1 MKQLGP
7 TLGIA
12 LAIFG
17 AAAPFMGST
26 YLMGIVFQVAM
37 WIALA
42 QSWSMLSATT
52 GYLSLGHAV
61 FYGVGAY
68 VCVLLTGIIPFELSI
83 LVAAGSAALFAAIV
97 GMPVLRVRGPYFVIL
112 TYGLSELVRHIVMRI
127 ESALGSYGRMIFDVP
142 AQEVL
147 LWWMV
152 SLAVLATLG
161 AYAIRHSRFG
171 AGLAAIRED
180 EVAAQTI
187 GVPVTRL
194 KLLAFVASAAIPG
207 AVGGLALLRVS
218 YFEPAQAFDPVIS
231 FTIVTMA
238 LVGGT
243 ESIRGPI
250 LGAMGFALLSEL
262 LWSNLPQLY
271 MIVLGLTLIVFVLF
285 VPRGL
290 SGLVGRIGR
299 PGR

>member
-1 MKQLGP
+1 MKNVSI
-7 TLGIA
+7 TLGLA
-12 LAIFG
+12 LAALG
-17 AAAPFMGST
+17 VAAPFTGSP
-26 YLMGIVFQVAM
+26 YLMGIVFQLAM

-68 VCVLLTGIIPFELSI
+68 VCVLLTGLIPFEFALI
-83 LVAAGSAALFAAIV
+83 AAAAAAALFAALV

-127 ESALGSYGRMIFDVP
+127 ESALGSFGRMLFDVP
-142 AQEVL
+142 PIEVL

-152 SLAVLATLG
+152 GLATLATLG
-161 AYAIRHSRFG
+161 AFVIRHSRFG

-180 EVAAQTI
+180 EVAAETV
-187 GVPVTRL
+187 GVPVARL
-194 KLLAFVASAAIPG
+194 KLLAFIASAAIPG
-207 AVGGLALLRVS
+207 AVGGLALLRTS

-243 ESIRGPI
+243 ETVRGPI
-250 LGAMGFALLSEL
+250 LGALGFTLLSEF
-262 LWSNLPQLY
+262 LWSSLPQLY
-271 MIVLGLTLIVFVLF
+271 MIVLGLTLITFILF

-290 SGLVGRIGR
+290 SGLVDSIKGAR
-299 PGR
+299 

>member
-1 MKQLGP
+1 MKNIGLILGV
-7 TLGIA
+7 A
-12 LAIFG
+12 LAVV
-17 AAAPFMGST
+17 AAAVPAFGTPYMMGV
-26 YLMGIVFQVAM
+26 VFQVAM

-68 VCVLLTGIIPFELSI
+68 VCVLLTGTIPFEWAL
-83 LVAAGSAALFAAIV
+83 LAGAVAAAVFAAIV
-97 GMPVLRVRGPYFVIL
+97 GLPVLRVRGPYFVIL
-112 TYGLSELVRHIVMRI
+112 TYGLSELVRHVVMRI
-127 ESALGSYGRMIFDVP
+127 ESALGSFGRMIFDVP
-142 AQEVL
+142 RTEVL
-147 LWWMV
+147 MWWMV
-152 SLAVLATLG
+152 GLAVLATLG

-180 EVAAQTI
+180 EVAAETV

-194 KLLAFVASAAIPG
+194 KLFAFIASAIIPG
-207 AVGGLALLRVS
+207 AVGGLALLRTS

-243 ESIRGPI
+243 ETVRGPI
-250 LGAMGFALLSEL
+250 LGALGFALLSEL
-262 LWSNLPQLY
+262 LWSSLPQLY
-271 MIVLGLTLIVFVLF
+271 MIVLGLTLIIFILF

-290 SGLVGRIGR
+290 SGLFGRLGR
-299 PGR
+299 AG

>member
-1 MKQLGP
+1 MRNIGLILGV
-7 TLGIA
+7 A
-12 LAIFG
+12 LAVF
-17 AAAPFMGST
+17 AAAVPAFGTPYMMGV
-26 YLMGIVFQVAM
+26 VFQVAM

-68 VCVLLTGIIPFELSI
+68 VCVLLTGKIPFEWAL
-83 LVAAGSAALFAAIV
+83 LAGAGAAAVFAAII
-97 GMPVLRVRGPYFVIL
+97 GLPVLRVRGPYFVIL
-112 TYGLSELVRHIVMRI
+112 TYGLSELVRHVVMRI
-127 ESALGSYGRMIFDVP
+127 ESALGSFGRMIFDVP
-142 AQEVL
+142 RTEIL

-152 SLAVLATLG
+152 GLAVLATLG

-180 EVAAQTI
+180 EVAAETV

-194 KLLAFVASAAIPG
+194 KLFAFIASAIIPG
-207 AVGGLALLRVS
+207 AVGGLALLRTS

-243 ESIRGPI
+243 ETVRGPI
-250 LGAMGFALLSEL
+250 LGALGFALLSEL
-262 LWSNLPQLY
+262 LWSSLPQLY
-271 MIVLGLTLIVFVLF
+271 MIVLGLTLIAFILF

-290 SGLVGRIGR
+290 SGLFRRMGRSG
-299 PGR
+299 

>member
-1 MKQLGP
+1 MKNIGLILGV
-7 TLGIA
+7 A
-12 LAIFG
+12 LAVV
-17 AAAPFMGST
+17 AAAVPAFGTPYMMGV
-26 YLMGIVFQVAM
+26 VFQVAM

-68 VCVLLTGIIPFELSI
+68 VCVLLTGTIPFEWAL
-83 LVAAGSAALFAAIV
+83 LAGAGAAAVFAAVV
-97 GMPVLRVRGPYFVIL
+97 GLPVLRVRGPYFVIL
-112 TYGLSELVRHIVMRI
+112 TYGLSELVRHVVMRI
-127 ESALGSYGRMIFDVP
+127 ESALGSFGRMIFDVP
-142 AQEVL
+142 RTEVL
-147 LWWMV
+147 MWWMV
-152 SLAVLATLG
+152 GLAVLATLG

-180 EVAAQTI
+180 EGAAETV

-194 KLLAFVASAAIPG
+194 KLFAFIASAIIPG
-207 AVGGLALLRVS
+207 AVGGLALLRTS

-243 ESIRGPI
+243 ETVRGPI
-250 LGAMGFALLSEL
+250 LGALGFALLSEL
-262 LWSNLPQLY
+262 LWSSLPQLY
-271 MIVLGLTLIVFVLF
+271 MIVLGLTLIIFILF

-290 SGLVGRIGR
+290 SGLFARLGRAG
-299 PGR
+299 

>member
-1 MKQLGP
+1 MILG
-7 TLGIA
+7 LA
-12 LAIFG
+12 LAVFG
-17 AAAPFMGST
+17 VAVPFIGSPYMMGV
-26 YLMGIVFQVAM
+26 VFQVAM

-61 FYGVGAY
+61 FYGIGAY
-68 VCVLLTGIIPFELSI
+68 VCVLLTGTLPFELA
-83 LVAAGSAALFAAIV
+83 LLAAAGSAGLFAALV

-112 TYGLSELVRHIVMRI
+112 TYGLSELVRHVVMRI
-127 ESALGSYGRMIFDVP
+127 ESALGSFGRMIFDVP
-142 AQEVL
+142 STEVL

-152 SLAVLATLG
+152 GLAVLATLG

-180 EVAAQTI
+180 EVAAETV

-194 KLLAFVASAAIPG
+194 KLLAFIASAIIPG
-207 AVGGLALLRVS
+207 AVGGLALLRTS

-243 ESIRGPI
+243 ETVRGPI
-250 LGAMGFALLSEL
+250 LGAVGFALLSEL
-262 LWSNLPQLY
+262 LWSSLPQLY
-271 MIVLGLTLIVFVLF
+271 MIVLGLTLIGFILF
-285 VPRGL
+285 VPKGL
-290 SGLVGRIGR
+290 SGLLGRIGR
-299 PGR
+299 AA

>member
-1 MKQLGP
+1 MRLGSA
-7 TLGIA
+7 LWIA
-12 LAIFG
+12 LAGFG
-17 AAAPFMGST
+17 AAVPFFGST
-26 YLMGIVFQVAM
+26 YLMGVVFQVAM

-68 VCVLLTGIIPFELSI
+68 VCVLLTGIIPFEFAI
-83 LVAAGSAALFAAIV
+83 LAAAGSAALFAALI
-97 GMPVLRVRGPYFVIL
+97 GLPVLRVRGPYFVIL
-112 TYGLSELVRHIVMRI
+112 TYGLSELVRHVVMRI
-127 ESALGSYGRMIFDVP
+127 ESALGSFGRMIFDVP

-152 SLAVLATLG
+152 GLAVLATLG

-194 KLLAFVASAAIPG
+194 KLLAFIASAAIPG
-207 AVGGLALLRVS
+207 AVGGLALLRTS

-243 ESIRGPI
+243 DSVRGPI

-262 LWSNLPQLY
+262 LWSTLPQLY

-290 SGLVGRIGR
+290 SGLVGRIGGAR
-299 PGR
+299 

>member
-1 MKQLGP
+1 MKNIGLILGV
-7 TLGIA
+7 A
-12 LAIFG
+12 LAVV
-17 AAAPFMGST
+17 AAAVPAFGTPYMMGV
-26 YLMGIVFQVAM
+26 VFQVAM

-68 VCVLLTGIIPFELSI
+68 VCVLLTGTIPFEWAL
-83 LVAAGSAALFAAIV
+83 LAGAGAAAVFAALV
-97 GMPVLRVRGPYFVIL
+97 GLPVLRVRGPYFVIL
-112 TYGLSELVRHIVMRI
+112 TYGLSELVRHVVMRI
-127 ESALGSYGRMIFDVP
+127 ESALGSFGRMIFDVP
-142 AQEVL
+142 RTEVL
-147 LWWMV
+147 MWWMV
-152 SLAVLATLG
+152 GLAVLATLG
-161 AYAIRHSRFG
+161 ANAIRHSRFG

-180 EVAAQTI
+180 EVAAETV

-194 KLLAFVASAAIPG
+194 KLFAFIASAVIPG
-207 AVGGLALLRVS
+207 AVGGLALLRTS

-243 ESIRGPI
+243 ETVRGPI
-250 LGAMGFALLSEL
+250 LGALGFALLSEL
-262 LWSNLPQLY
+262 LWSSLPQLY
-271 MIVLGLTLIVFVLF
+271 MIVLGLTLIIFILF

-290 SGLVGRIGR
+290 SGLFGRLGR
-299 PGR
+299 AG